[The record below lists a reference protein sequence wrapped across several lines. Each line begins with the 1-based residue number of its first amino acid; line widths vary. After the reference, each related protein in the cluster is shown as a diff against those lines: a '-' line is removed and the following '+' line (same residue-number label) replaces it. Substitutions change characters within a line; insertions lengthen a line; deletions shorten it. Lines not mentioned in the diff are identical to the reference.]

1 MNVTCPY
8 CFHAFDSDEVL
19 FRCGNPGCRKEEDTV
34 FAEHWKSYTSTGEFQ
49 ISPEQRHLYAARKK
63 WWGSRDTSCDLCG
76 SKKGYTY
83 ACPNCHNELPIPM
96 VEKGASIISVVGGPY
111 SGKSHYIIAL
121 LHELKENGY
130 KIGLR
135 ATLQQIGQVDLRC
148 DRMFNERLDT
158 LNSRHEVLEKTQ
170 EKSVPIP
177 WVIRIDS
184 TDPSVRGLQEP
195 KKTIYLVFYDTA
207 GESFADKDKVND
219 FAPYFQ
225 HSVGA
230 IVFFD
235 TLSIPAIQKI
245 MKANQEDTSA
255 LEGVT
260 NFGKT
265 WEALNNI
272 RTNSSED
279 SLKGKPFAFVLSKFD
294 FVLNHSAD
302 LSFDISDFRDG
313 NGNPKDKSFKNGM
326 KKYDASVVKLSND
339 AIEGALEE
347 WGCGNY
353 VSEANTYYQ
362 PCCFFGI
369 SAIGDMPKDGKIP
382 EDGIKPYRV
391 MDPLLWIMSKI
402 GGFAFETINE

>member
-1 MNVTCPY
+1 MKITCPY
-8 CFHAFDSDEVL
+8 CFNAFDSNEVL
-19 FRCGNPGCRKEEDTV
+19 YRCGNPGCKKEADEV
-34 FAEHWKSYTSTGEFQ
+34 FLNHWAPYAATGEIQ
-49 ISPEQRHLYAARKK
+49 IAPEQKHLYAARKK
-63 WWGSRDTSCDLCG
+63 FLFGRDTSCDLCG
-76 SKKGYTY
+76 SKKGYEY
-83 ACPNCHNELPIPM
+83 ACPHCHNELPIPM

-111 SGKSHYIIAL
+111 SGKSHYIVAL

-135 ATLQQIGQVDLRC
+135 ATLQQIGQADWHT
-148 DRMFNERLDT
+148 DKMYNEKLDI
-158 LNSRHEVLEKTQ
+158 LNNQHTVLIKTS
-170 EKSVPIP
+170 EMAVPIP
-177 WVIRIDS
+177 WIIRIDS
-184 TDPSVRGLQEP
+184 VDPNVRGAQEP

-207 GESFADKDKVND
+207 GESFADKDKMND
-219 FAPYFQ
+219 FAPYFE
-225 HSVGA
+225 HSVGV

-245 MKANQEDTSA
+245 MNVNNEDTSV
-255 LEGVT
+255 LVGVT

-272 RTNSSED
+272 RTNTSED

-294 FVLNHSAD
+294 YVLNHSAD
-302 LSFDISDFRDG
+302 LGFDISDFRDA
-313 NGNPKDKSFKNGM
+313 NGNPKDKSFKNG
-326 KKYDASVVKLSND
+326 KKKFDANVIKLAND
-339 AIEGALEE
+339 TIGGALEE

-353 VSEANTYYQ
+353 VNEAETYYQ
-362 PCCFFGI
+362 PCSFFGI
-369 SAIGDMPKDGKIP
+369 SALGDMPNGGMIS